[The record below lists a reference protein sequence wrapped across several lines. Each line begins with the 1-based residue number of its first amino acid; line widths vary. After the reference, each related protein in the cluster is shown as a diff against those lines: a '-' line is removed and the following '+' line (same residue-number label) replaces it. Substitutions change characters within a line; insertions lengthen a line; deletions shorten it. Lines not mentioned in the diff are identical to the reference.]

1 VKMAPRFASV
11 WSAALTVVLVICA
24 IAVDVTAGTESAA
37 PGTND
42 PIPTTDSPTA
52 GPPTAAPS
60 TAAPS
65 TPPGNN
71 NTAKPTTVTASR
83 SVSTSRSATLTIRLP
98 PPPTRKPTRTQ
109 TQTVIPPTPVPTTPA
124 PTLNAD
130 DLLYD
135 DFEFYAAVVVPS
147 MLSTFDPDIFAMQV
161 RAAANAVSSTL
172 PPRYRLLGYCGI
184 ELPEDAA
191 RNTQGWAGAL
201 CDAGIGS
208 VDAPNTLAKFAFQGS
223 KGDVYTELFD
233 GDGIEVVTVGTV
245 KLFAVLQPG
254 ARQPVPTPAGP
265 STAEEISGAVT
276 SPVGMAVTIVLVLLI
291 ICCCCLAGRL
301 YCLGEKEKKLI
312 QQQEE
317 LERRNGGGGGR
328 GGVGSPSEE
337 ELRSIEG
344 TRSAPRPGGLTANDD
359 DDDDGARQVS
369 VPPTGLARGL
379 YEDDG
384 ESPGPDRNSPK
395 DVGGPPASFGA
406 VAGASGSPSA
416 SGAERK
422 AFIPMPMASTQSL
435 TGSARHAGSSP
446 PASDSSARAPPPA
459 ALWSGEAQ
467 QPNAAPQPHAA
478 HTSASTS
485 LFMQGSV
492 ASTGPNPQL
501 TPNAP
506 LPPLGGP
513 VAASSPHSQ
522 TSRSSALAPPF
533 SAAPPAKAAHHHSS
547 PLAAADQSRSL
558 FGDDDDGPPPPTFDA
573 VAVASP
579 PPPASPPRAD
589 PLDALFAPATQ
600 QPQQPQHHHHSG
612 SDRHSAYSSPDASA
626 SLF

>member
-1 VKMAPRFASV
+1 MAPRFASA
-11 WSAALTVVLVICA
+11 WSAAVPVVLVMCA
-24 IAVDVTAGTESAA
+24 IAVDVTGAA
-37 PGTND
+37 NTTTA
-42 PIPTTDSPTA
+42 PT
-52 GPPTAAPS
+52 TAAPP

-71 NTAKPTTVTASR
+71 NAANTTTVTASR
-83 SVSTSRSATLTIRLP
+83 SVTRSETLTIRLP

-109 TQTVIPPTPVPTTPA
+109 TQTVLPPTSVPTTPA

-135 DFEFYAAVVVPS
+135 DFEFYAAVVFPS
-147 MLSTFDPDIFAMQV
+147 RLSTFDPDIFAMQV

-184 ELPEDAA
+184 ELPATEDAA
-191 RNTQGWAGAL
+191 RNTQSWAGAL

-208 VDAPNTLAKFAFQGS
+208 VDATNTLAKFAFQGS
-223 KGDVYTELFD
+223 TGTDVYTQLNY
-233 GDGIEVVTVGTV
+233 GGVIEVVTVGSV
-245 KLFAVLQPG
+245 KLVAVLQPG

-291 ICCCCLAGRL
+291 VCCCCLAGRL

-317 LERRNGGGGGR
+317 LERRNGSGGGGR

-384 ESPGPDRNSPK
+384 ESPGPDHQKSPK
-395 DVGGPPASFGA
+395 DGGGPASFGA

-422 AFIPMPMASTQSL
+422 AFIPMPMASTQSP

-467 QPNAAPQPHAA
+467 QPTAAAPQSHAA

-506 LPPLGGP
+506 LPPLGGGP
-513 VAASSPHSQ
+513 AAASSPHSQ
-522 TSRSSALAPPF
+522 SSSRSSALAPPF
-533 SAAPPAKAAHHHSS
+533 SSAAPPAKAAHHHSS

-579 PPPASPPRAD
+579 PPPASPPRPD

-600 QPQQPQHHHHSG
+600 QSHHHHHHHHAG